1 MHFLTNYNV
10 IQPLV
15 EPSHLRIMYNSPT
28 SHMLWCQI
36 GNGTESHYN
45 IVCLRAYL
53 CECECGKILILGLRF
68 KQVFYFVVITYNTTK
83 DFICYL
89 LTYYSD
95 SFLYTLPD
103 IDNKPLNALVYLLVT
118 CCDVILEMVPVV
130 LI

>member
-1 MHFLTNYNV
+1 MFSRVYV
-10 IQPLV
+10 
-15 EPSHLRIMYNSPT
+15 
-28 SHMLWCQI
+28 
-36 GNGTESHYN
+36 
-45 IVCLRAYL
+45 
-53 CECECGKILILGLRF
+53 CECECGKILMLGLQF

-103 IDNKPLNALVYLLVT
+103 IDNKPLIELVYLLVT
-118 CCDVILEMVPVV
+118 CCDVILEMIPVV